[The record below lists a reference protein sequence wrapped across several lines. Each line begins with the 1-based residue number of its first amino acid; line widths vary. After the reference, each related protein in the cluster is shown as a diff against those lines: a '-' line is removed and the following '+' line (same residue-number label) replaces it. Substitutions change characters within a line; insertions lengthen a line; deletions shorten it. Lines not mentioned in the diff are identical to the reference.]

1 MEYEIQVSKLWED
14 LIEEQK
20 NIDVTLGTEIKNIYA
35 QWLWETG
42 QNLVRSPLYGKMET
56 NELIDEFCKRVQKK
70 KRYIQYAV
78 SAYKTFPY
86 TDWKEVQGILNEK
99 YPDRQISERFF
110 LSLLSNQEES
120 KDEGELA
127 PLHRGLRNAIDIDLE
142 ELLQKI
148 KDSKEEIYVK
158 IYIGEMQYTYH
169 VNVFDSKEE
178 REDYERE
185 KELELEAERED
196 YLAEKEPELETE
208 KIEPVYNKETE
219 NIMPIEVEG
228 EKGIAVFKKDEIAE
242 HETAKINFWQSAE
255 YETAKRIVFDFWQF
269 RGMEGSPDP
278 KWIAREIHHAKALLK
293 MRLSEFKEGLSE
305 DDIFAIL
312 EWRIADPYWA
322 TKLTSLG
329 LLRTH
334 LSSWAIEARNT
345 PSNFEAFLDRFP
357 ELDYRKIEPVSDE
370 AIYARAEKLK
380 EAVAK
385 ARKNGV
391 SISQEVYEKLY
402 RAAKVKFKLFER
414 AR

>member
-110 LSLLSNQEES
+110 LSLLGNQEES
-120 KDEGELA
+120 KGEGELA

-142 ELLQKI
+142 ELLQRI
-148 KDSKEEIYVK
+148 KDSKEEVYVK
-158 IYIGEMQYTYH
+158 IYLGEMQYTYH

-185 KELELEAERED
+185 KELETGKIETIME
-196 YLAEKEPELETE
+196 ETE
-208 KIEPVYNKETE
+208 LKDMEVYNKETE

-228 EKGIAVFKKDEIAE
+228 EKGIAVFKKD
-242 HETAKINFWQSAE
+242 KIAE
-255 YETAKRIVFDFWQF
+255 YETAKRIVLDFWQF
-269 RGMEGSPDP
+269 RNMEGSPDP
-278 KWIAREIHHAKALLK
+278 KWIAREIHHVKALLK

-414 AR
+414 TR